1 MRASFRLVE
10 RTLAEVDAGF
20 AILEMRVTKRGVESD
35 IVSDNRESIVKQLN
49 GMFYRI
55 APPAPCFVPGPEIT
69 LVRVHVDDGVFR
81 EAPLFVIGESELE
94 GCNDHS
100 SETFLHRED
109 ILEGA
114 VVVLGP

>member
-1 MRASFRLVE
+1 M
-10 RTLAEVDAGF
+10 
-20 AILEMRVTKRGVESD
+20 I
-35 IVSDNRESIVKQLN
+35 
-49 GMFYRI
+49 YRI

-69 LVRVHVDDGVFR
+69 FVRVQVADGVFT

>member
-1 MRASFRLVE
+1 MGAGFRLVE
-10 RTLAEVDAGF
+10 RTLAEVDPSF
-20 AILEMRVTKRGVESD
+20 AILEMRVTERGIESD
-35 IVSDNRESIVKQLN
+35 IVSDNGQSIVKQLN
-49 GMFYRI
+49 GMIYRI

-69 LVRVHVDDGVFR
+69 FVRVQVADGVFR
-81 EAPLFVIGESELE
+81 EAPLFVIGEMELE